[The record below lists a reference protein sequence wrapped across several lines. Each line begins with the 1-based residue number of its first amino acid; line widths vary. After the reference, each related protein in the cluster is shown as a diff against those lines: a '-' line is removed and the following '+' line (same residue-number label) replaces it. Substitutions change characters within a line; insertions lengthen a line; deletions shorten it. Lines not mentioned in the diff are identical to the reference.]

1 MNTRDKGSEPMR
13 EREHGCAARRG
24 HGWWC
29 LLACTLGTGL
39 AAAGCQPGSSERI
52 PPTYRVSGTVRIDA
66 APLSDGFSSM
76 IGPEDAA
83 RGLAPAEGPIVAGA
97 YDIQVRAGQH
107 TVRITA
113 PEEYGEVDA
122 TGIRSVRETVAA
134 AFNTESTL
142 TAEVK
147 AGTENRFNFE
157 VQPQQP

>member
-1 MNTRDKGSEPMR
+1 MGEGRAGTVG
-13 EREHGCAARRG
+13 RRCG
-24 HGWWC
+24 GWWRI
-29 LLACTLGTGL
+29 LACTVGTGL
-39 AAAGCQPGSSERI
+39 AATGCHPGSSERI
-52 PPTYRVSGTVRIDA
+52 PPTYRVSGTVQING
-66 APLSDGFSSM
+66 APLSNGFISM

-83 RGLAPAEGPIVAGA
+83 RGLAPAEGPVVAGT
-97 YDIQVRAGQH
+97 YDIQVRSGQH

-147 AGTENRFNFE
+147 AEPENRFNFE